1 MFKCPERRAYFEHNI
16 QPLVFASQLELDAK
30 SLKCF
35 VPSCNELR
43 VDARPSKN
51 GWCGPNLC
59 PECLEDGFTV
69 WFCTNDSCHKE
80 GAENR
85 SHQSLV
91 SKYLSVSDFLRLNE
105 RLCSEMGIFTEG
117 ELAEV
122 VCICAEENWSS
133 GDLMGDN
140 FFPMQNRHKL
150 KLHFENKYRLNL
162 DDFIDGSQQFIFC
175 LKVASEFLFLRPAR

>member
-1 MFKCPERRAYFEHNI
+1 MCPERRAYFEHNI
-16 QPLVFASQLELDAK
+16 QPLVFASQLEVDAK

-35 VPSCNELR
+35 VPTCNKLR
-43 VDARPSKN
+43 VDAPPSKN

-59 PECLEDGFTV
+59 PECLKDGFTV

-105 RLCSEMGIFTEG
+105 RLWSEMGIFTEG

-162 DDFIDGSQQFIFC
+162 MT
-175 LKVASEFLFLRPAR
+175 L